1 MEQGKLCLVQG
12 KGCAKMKQ
20 RNNWRPRA
28 KVMPTTANNLMNKGW
43 QVGLLCSAAVLNDK
57 FDFTDEQIAEFMK
70 ACDVLMYSMVRG
82 MDDWKAV
89 ERELEKMTGI
99 RLTLHE
105 GMKPSDGRYAI
116 VDERSND
123 GIE

>member
-1 MEQGKLCLVQG
+1 
-12 KGCAKMKQ
+12 MKQ

-28 KVMPTTANNLMNKGW
+28 KAMPTPEAKANNLMNKGW

-70 ACDVLMYSMVRG
+70 SCDVLMYSMVRG
-82 MDDWKAV
+82 VDDWKAV

-99 RLTLHE
+99 RLTLHD
-105 GMKPSDGRYAI
+105 GIKPSDGRYAI

-123 GIE
+123 GSE